1 MCSKTCWSSAS
12 VPGAEPR
19 PPEPAGAHPGPVLS
33 PPAVVEG
40 SQRFAVGHV
49 LTAVEQGGDAL
60 RVDLQRGHLIPQPL
74 GHGGIGP
81 FELGGSQL
89 AHQQEHQLLLLAF
102 GKGALKGV
110 IHRFPLFP
118 TASPLL
124 GQPQPF
130 AKHRRPARVDRQPAA
145 AGVATQPPRSNVTVG
160 LGEPGS
166 ELRWQQ
172 LQQLRRGLA
181 DAEAWIQ
188 ALVDRTLA
196 PEPDLLAALI
206 PLLDRSQVE
215 RLLAADVG
223 CDPAPLLEA
232 ALPEWP
238 SLAARTAFREAWLEP
253 LLHHSAAATP
263 IQQLGWLQLLGLFRE
278 PRVAQLLRR
287 AVQDPATAEAALPL
301 LPLLGWQ
308 RQPQDGALL
317 MRRAVE
323 PGPLQWRHQALEGLA
338 LGLSAWPQPALASGL
353 RTLTTDLDAAV
364 AAKAVDLLARLPAG
378 ADALRQCLTEALDSA
393 VLARVQRRL
402 RCSPLVLLVH
412 GRQGGHIPRELQQL
426 AADVAARRGAPVLL
440 QALTAPEVRPDPEV
454 WSAAQQARAL
464 TLVPLLLLPGGHV
477 RSDLPRLARHWQS
490 TACAQ
495 GVALQRR
502 PFLGAWPA
510 WQAALA
516 QALSRRRGI
525 GQRRVLWLHHP
536 LQGQLP
542 QRFVGHLSA
551 VLGCPAVRTPYETPL
566 LGLADQSLEQTLLLP
581 LTLAA
586 NRLSETLDRELRSTT
601 LAQHQPALLPP
612 LLAWSDLRRFL
623 LTSLVQLP

>member
-1 MCSKTCWSSAS
+1 M
-12 VPGAEPR
+12 PGAEPR

-464 TLVPLLLLPGGHV
+464 TLVPLLLLPG
-477 RSDLPRLARHWQS
+477 
-490 TACAQ
+490 ACAQ
-495 GVALQRR
+495 RSAAPGPPLAVGRLRPGCGVAAPAVSGGLASLAGSSG
-502 PFLGAWPA
+502 PGALPSQGHWAAAGFMAASSAAGPAAPTFRWP
-510 WQAALA
+510 
-516 QALSRRRGI
+516 S
-525 GQRRVLWLHHP
+525 QRRVGLPGGQNP
-536 LQGQLP
+536 L
-542 QRFVGHLSA
+542 
-551 VLGCPAVRTPYETPL
+551 
-566 LGLADQSLEQTLLLP
+566 
-581 LTLAA
+581 
-586 NRLSETLDRELRSTT
+586 
-601 LAQHQPALLPP
+601 
-612 LLAWSDLRRFL
+612 
-623 LTSLVQLP
+623 